1 MQIEIQGLALKV
13 YLGYFAWEQKR
24 KRKVVFN
31 LKYKLKKT
39 PNSKKDALEQTL
51 DYNQLYKDLQNFLA
65 KKKFSLL
72 ETLANEVADFLIQ
85 KPSLKWLEVECLKPL
100 ALANADMVLV
110 RCEKENN

>member
-1 MQIEIQGLALKV
+1 MFL
-13 YLGYFAWEQKR
+13 R
-24 KRKVVFN
+24 
-31 LKYKLKKT
+31 LKKT

-51 DYNQLYKDLQNFLA
+51 DYDQHLQNFLA